1 MITTDTI
8 EEKSPSTLGWI
19 KQEDFEEM
27 NKKVWLNN
35 INIEV
40 KPKLIIDNRCHS
52 HIRALH
58 VKSPGTERMALAK
71 IENLWNGVFKMV
83 DMIHPEQ
90 KVQGWECSATD
101 PWMDWAVDELLKRG
115 EDLSLWNCVLHSHHR
130 MGCFWSGTDDK
141 SRLQFND
148 WRFMAWSVVTAYSWA
163 AESWAISYKGCVNF
177 YQPYNIEIDA
187 EVEAEWEDY
196 WTTIEEFNKKVSE
209 RDTKINEKA
218 TEIFTKLVE
227 ENAERVREA
236 MTPPNYQSIIDYL
249 GLDINED
256 LEKNYKETVI
266 TKLPPRVFTEL
277 RSELSKRAFELA
289 EEEVGNDLP
298 ELSQE
303 LIDWQDWN
311 EDLMVELENHKK
323 SYTYNYT
330 PSKDNTYFGFKKEQK
345 SLLPWGY
352 DYSDVEVESNY
363 YKTDKSVLWEG
374 YWYTTDQYK
383 SATELK
389 QACYLPEEVKL
400 RMAKGWIW
408 EVFNPYSNDWEYL
421 DDAIM
426 ELYDYYWIY

>member
-1 MITTDTI
+1 M
-8 EEKSPSTLGWI
+8 
-19 KQEDFEEM
+19 
-27 NKKVWLNN
+27 
-35 INIEV
+35 
-40 KPKLIIDNRCHS
+40 
-52 HIRALH
+52 
-58 VKSPGTERMALAK
+58 
-71 IENLWNGVFKMV
+71 
-83 DMIHPEQ
+83 
-90 KVQGWECSATD
+90 
-101 PWMDWAVDELLKRG
+101 
-115 EDLSLWNCVLHSHHR
+115 
-130 MGCFWSGTDDK
+130 
-141 SRLQFND
+141 
-148 WRFMAWSVVTAYSWA
+148 
-163 AESWAISYKGCVNF
+163 
-177 YQPYNIEIDA
+177 
-187 EVEAEWEDY
+187 
-196 WTTIEEFNKKVSE
+196 
-209 RDTKINEKA
+209 
-218 TEIFTKLVE
+218 VE

-249 GLDINED
+249 GLDINEE
-256 LEKNYKETVI
+256 LKKNYKEEVI

-277 RSELSKRAFELA
+277 RSELSKKAFELA

-303 LIDWQDWN
+303 LADWQDWN

-323 SYTYNYT
+323 SYTYT
-330 PSKDNTYFGFKKEQK
+330 PPKDNTYLGFKKEQR

-352 DYSDVEVESNY
+352 DYSDVDVEKNY
-363 YKTDKSVLWEG
+363 YTTNKSVLGES